1 MEFESHQVK
10 KLFDDLDIK
19 TTKGRMQKK
28 IGPLLTK
35 QVTKHYRQLQIFH
48 TLYQFIESG
57 VGKIHMLEGDIV
69 RYSIHLNQNYR
80 LIIRPINE
88 KSDAKSLKE
97 CETVII
103 EGVVDY
109 HGSKENWL
117 IP

>member
-1 MEFESHQVK
+1 
-10 KLFDDLDIK
+10 
-19 TTKGRMQKK
+19 MQKK
-28 IGPLLTK
+28 IVLLLTK
-35 QVTKHYRQLQIFH
+35 QVTKHYTPQIFH

-57 VGKIHMLEGDIV
+57 VGKIHLLEGDIV

>member
-1 MEFESHQVK
+1 
-10 KLFDDLDIK
+10 
-19 TTKGRMQKK
+19 
-28 IGPLLTK
+28 
-35 QVTKHYRQLQIFH
+35 
-48 TLYQFIESG
+48 
-57 VGKIHMLEGDIV
+57 MLEGGIV